1 MSNIT
6 FIIAGESNQ
15 FVCELWDASGWGTPT
30 KIQDIA
36 LNTPTILDTSSGYE
50 ITVDA
55 IDNTQIELINAVPE
69 GLVFTKGG
77 NWAAETWSVV
87 LYGLSYADGETVTA
101 TINPEGVLPANART
115 IKVMG
120 DGSKFSCSLWNSGE
134 WETPP
139 YKIQEIP
146 LGLETVILVDN
157 KTYLL
162 FEIVEGEEVA
172 NITSVPEGWQALKN
186 IYPWDGEN
194 VYVIDLLEGTFNNDG
209 LILINAKFIGEV
221 DKVSPLNK
229 LHILTPEKIKELA
242 SFPMILNYDIGT
254 PLNLSSFIINM
265 LAIPF
270 KLHPDLYLDETNI
283 ILSEFNTKIL
293 TPILKTDE
301 VKISLGE
308 IVVSNLFNNSL
319 DYSETKYKLH
329 FPFIKKT
336 IDLEPDLVVS
346 KTISSEYVLD
356 CYTGDITINI
366 FSNGELVKTESDKIG
381 RSIPIRIL
389 QNVENNLSGFSGV
402 LNDRMLV
409 SMEVEKPVL
418 VGGEMDNLV
427 FSSGVISSVNGYLE
441 VLEIDLKSKTTSS
454 EKQNIINLLK
464 SGVFI
469 NA

>member
-1 MSNIT
+1 MANIT
-6 FIIAGESNQ
+6 FIIAGESSQ

-36 LNTPTILDTSSGYE
+36 LNTPVTLDTNSGYE

-55 IDNTQIELINAVPE
+55 IGSTQIDLINTEPD

-77 NWAAETWSVV
+77 AWAAETWSVV
-87 LYGLSYADGETVTA
+87 LYGLSYVDGETVTA

-115 IKVMG
+115 IKVLG
-120 DGSKFSCSLWNSGE
+120 DGSKFSCSLWNRGE
-134 WETPP
+134 LETPP
-139 YKIQEIP
+139 YKVQEIP
-146 LGLETVILVDN
+146 LGLETVILIDT

-162 FEIVEGEEVA
+162 FEIVEGVEVA
-172 NITSVPEGWQALKN
+172 NIISDPEGWQALKN
-186 IYPWDGEN
+186 IYPWEGEYT
-194 VYVIDLLEGTFNNDG
+194 YVIDPLEGSFTNDG
-209 LILINAKFIGEV
+209 LIQINVKFVGET

-270 KLHPDLYLDETNI
+270 KLDPDLYLDETNI

-301 VKISLGE
+301 VKISLGNI
-308 IVVSNLFNNSL
+308 IVDNLFNNSL
-319 DYSETKYKLH
+319 DYSETKYKLL

-336 IDLEPDLVVS
+336 IDLEPDLVIG
-346 KTISSEYVLD
+346 KIISSEYVLD

-366 FSNGELVKTESDKIG
+366 FSDGVLVITESDKIG
-381 RSIPIRIL
+381 RNIPIRIL

-402 LNDRMLV
+402 LNDRMRV
-409 SMEVEKPVL
+409 SIGVEKPVL
-418 VGGEMDNLV
+418 AGGEMDNLV
-427 FSSGVISSVNGYLE
+427 FSSGTIGAVSGYLE
-441 VLEIDLKSKTTSS
+441 VLEIDLKSKATSS